1 MEPEELVEKVRSGL
15 VKLYEIEKFTDND
28 VNKASEIRR
37 KFLERELNIKLE
49 YLGKYSID
57 LNQTLN
63 RNIEN
68 AIGCVQIPVGIA
80 GPLKINGE
88 YANGLFYVPL
98 ATTEGALVASIN
110 RGCSVITASGGANTK
125 ILYDKMTR
133 APLFKVKNISEAVRF
148 VQWIKERFEEIK
160 TKFEEGSR
168 HLKLVNIH
176 PWMIGKN
183 VWLRFEAQTGDAMGM
198 NMVTIATERACKYIM
213 ENFKEAKLI
222 ALSGNLC
229 TDKKPGAINWLLG
242 RGKTV
247 LAEVTI
253 PRDIVKEKLKT
264 TPEEAQEVAFKKN
277 ILASAFAHAYG
288 LNAHIANIIAAI
300 FLATGQDAAQ
310 ITESAM
316 GISYAEVDEEE
327 NLYVS
332 VYLPSL
338 EIGTV
343 GGGTGLPTQRENLRI
358 LGCEG
363 GGKEPGLNAKK
374 FAEII
379 AATVLAGEISLLAAL
394 AAGHLAQAHIRL
406 GKGK

>member
-1 MEPEELVEKVRSGL
+1 
-15 VKLYEIEKFTDND
+15 
-28 VNKASEIRR
+28 
-37 KFLERELNIKLE
+37 
-49 YLGKYSID
+49 
-57 LNQTLN
+57 
-63 RNIEN
+63 
-68 AIGCVQIPVGIA
+68 
-80 GPLKINGE
+80 
-88 YANGLFYVPL
+88 
-98 ATTEGALVASIN
+98 
-110 RGCSVITASGGANTK
+110 
-125 ILYDKMTR
+125 
-133 APLFKVKNISEAVRF
+133 
-148 VQWIKERFEEIK
+148 
-160 TKFEEGSR
+160 
-168 HLKLVNIH
+168 LKLINIQ
-176 PWMIGKN
+176 PWIIGRN

-198 NMVTIATERACKYIM
+198 NMVTIATERACNYIT
-213 ENFKEAKLI
+213 ENFKEAKLV

-247 LAEVTI
+247 LAEVTV
-253 PRDIVKEKLKT
+253 PREIVKEKLKT

-277 ILASAFAHAYG
+277 ILASAFAHSYG
-288 LNAHIANIIAAI
+288 LNAHIANIIAAV

-310 ITESAM
+310 ITESSM
-316 GISYAEVDEEE
+316 GISYAEVNEEG

-343 GGGTGLPTQRENLRI
+343 GGGTGLPTQKESLRI

-363 GGKEPGLNAKK
+363 GGKESGENAKK

-394 AAGHLAQAHIRL
+394 AAGHLAKAHIRL

>member
-1 MEPEELVEKVRSGL
+1 METEDLIEKIRSGEI
-15 VKLYEIEKFTDND
+15 KLYEIEKFINND

-37 KFLERELNIKLE
+37 KFLEQELNIKLDH
-49 YLGKYSID
+49 LGKYSID
-57 LNQTLN
+57 LNQTFN
-63 RNIEN
+63 KNIEN

-88 YANGLFYVPL
+88 YAKGLFYVPL
-98 ATTEGALVASIN
+98 ATTEGALVASVN
-110 RGCSVITASGGANTK
+110 RGCSVITSSGGAFTK

-133 APLFKVKNISEAVRF
+133 APLFKVKNISEAIRLT
-148 VQWIKERFEEIK
+148 QWVKENFDEIK
-160 TKFEEGSR
+160 RKFEEGSR
-168 HLKLVNIH
+168 HLKLINIQ
-176 PWMIGKN
+176 PWIIGRN

-198 NMVTIATERACKYIM
+198 NMVTIATERACNYIT
-213 ENFKEAKLI
+213 ENFKEAKLV

-247 LAEVTI
+247 LAEVTV
-253 PRDIVKEKLKT
+253 PREIVKEKLKT

-277 ILASAFAHAYG
+277 ILASAFAHSYG
-288 LNAHIANIIAAI
+288 LNAHIANIIAAV

-310 ITESAM
+310 ITESSM
-316 GISYAEVDEEE
+316 GISYAEVNEEG

-343 GGGTGLPTQRENLRI
+343 GGGTGLPTQKESLRI

-363 GGKEPGLNAKK
+363 GGKESGENAKK

-394 AAGHLAQAHIRL
+394 AAGHLAKAHIRL